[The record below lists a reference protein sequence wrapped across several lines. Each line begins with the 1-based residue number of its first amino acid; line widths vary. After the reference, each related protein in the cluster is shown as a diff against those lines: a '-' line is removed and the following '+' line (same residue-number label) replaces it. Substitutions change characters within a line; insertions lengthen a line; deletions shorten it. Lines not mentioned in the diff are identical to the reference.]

1 MSENDP
7 VSDQRGHRPSENEFA
22 DGSRLDLLILLRR
35 RADALLPQEQLH
47 FALQFALQ
55 HSGRQG
61 VLSAILG
68 ALGAQAN
75 DSRDWEA
82 YDMAETG
89 IVALVLKV
97 PEKQEA
103 ARIWHAQSH
112 GFDPTQDAISIFDL
126 SMAVEKAAKLFPLS
140 DPMLESK

>member
-7 VSDQRGHRPSENEFA
+7 VRDEGGHHQQSEAELA
-22 DGSRLDLLILLRR
+22 DGSRLNLLVLLRR

-68 ALGAQAN
+68 C
-75 DSRDWEA
+75 
-82 YDMAETG
+82 
-89 IVALVLKV
+89 
-97 PEKQEA
+97 
-103 ARIWHAQSH
+103 ARSPSERLA
-112 GFDPTQDAISIFDL
+112 
-126 SMAVEKAAKLFPLS
+126 
-140 DPMLESK
+140 